1 MRFIVACASVI
12 ALAVVTVALFPGHAS
27 ADRDDMVSRGRYLVN
42 DAVKCVDCH
51 GARLQGMQLG
61 FMRPGMPIA
70 YFAPHIAGLPMLSQ
84 SAAVKF
90 FQTGLLPGGGRAR
103 PPMPQFRFN
112 RSDALAITAYL
123 RSLR

>member
-12 ALAVVTVALFPGHAS
+12 ALAVVTVGLFPVHAS
-27 ADRDDMVSRGRYLVN
+27 ADRDDMVSRGRYLTN
-42 DAVKCVDCH
+42 DGVKCVDCH

-70 YFAPHIAGLPMLSQ
+70 YYAPKIAGLPMLSQ
-84 SAAVKF
+84 PAAVRF

-103 PPMPQFRFN
+103 PPMPQFRFS
-112 RSDALAITAYL
+112 RSDAQAITAYL

>member
-12 ALAVVTVALFPGHAS
+12 ALAVIAVGSFPGHAS

-42 DAVKCVDCH
+42 DASKCVDCH

-61 FMRPGMPIA
+61 FMKPGMPIA
-70 YFAPHIAGLPMLSQ
+70 YFAPKIAGLPMLSQ

-90 FQTGLLPGGGRAR
+90 FQTGLLPGGHRAD

-112 RSDALAITAYL
+112 QSDAQAITAYL
-123 RSLR
+123 RSIH